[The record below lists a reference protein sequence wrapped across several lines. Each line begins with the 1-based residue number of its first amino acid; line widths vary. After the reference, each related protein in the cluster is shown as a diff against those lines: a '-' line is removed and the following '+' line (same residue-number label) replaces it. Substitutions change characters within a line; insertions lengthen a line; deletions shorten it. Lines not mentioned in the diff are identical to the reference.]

1 MSNERLESLERM
13 VVLANRLTEIVKEM
27 QKRSK
32 LMREMVEIR

>member
-27 QKRSK
+27 QKHSE